1 MQDSDKKYSRLDFIV
16 WCIMFAAIAAS
27 LTVLWLVSRATSMD
41 ANPGVVAVRLMYQF
55 DSPREL
61 ADNQAE
67 LMRMLTEDEFSR
79 LTVDEELRAVNTYF
93 KFGYASSRVEVVSYR
108 QGYVLYCL
116 HNENIDP
123 ETYWVFLYDVDKD
136 GLLCNIQEY
145 QLVEPGYTEGFFD
158 S

>member
-61 ADNQAE
+61 AENQAE

-108 QGYVLYCL
+108 QGYVLYL
-116 HNENIDP
+116 SLIHI
-123 ETYWVFLYDVDKD
+123 
-136 GLLCNIQEY
+136 
-145 QLVEPGYTEGFFD
+145 
-158 S
+158 